1 MNPVEEDRALDGE
14 EHWDAGRRRGR
25 EAMDP
30 ATRQLALL
38 AGGIGTVLLVL
49 IGGWMLSGRHAGTIP
64 VIEAPP
70 GPVRFKP
77 IDPGGMQALGA
88 QAPSIAEGPPGAG
101 AGGSQTLLPRPEAAR
116 PDTLQAEMDAVRPK
130 AVSPPTRS
138 ASPPPPTPTPS
149 SESPTS
155 VPPAPAAPSP
165 SPSPSSQAPGLQ
177 APGLQAPALQA
188 PAPRAAPPAHAPVA
202 APADKL
208 LRTDADPVPARRRTN
223 GPAVQL
229 AAFGSAAA
237 AQSEWSRLCRSH
249 PALFSGRSPEIDQA
263 DHEGR
268 TIYRLRTRGFA
279 GSAEATSFCEQARA
293 QHVACTL
300 AAF

>member
-14 EHWDAGRRRGR
+14 PAWDAGGRRGR

-49 IGGWMLSGRHAGTIP
+49 IGGWMLSGRHDGAIP

-88 QAPSIAEGPPGAG
+88 QAPAMPEGSPAGA

-116 PDTLQAEMDAVRPK
+116 PDALRAEMDAVRPK
-130 AVSPPTRS
+130 PAGQPRS
-138 ASPPPPTPTPS
+138 ASPSRTTPS
-149 SESPTS
+149 PGGSTAGGSAPEA
-155 VPPAPAAPSP
+155 PAPAAPAATAP
-165 SPSPSSQAPGLQ
+165 APATKAPPPPSQAPVVD
-177 APGLQAPALQA
+177 
-188 PAPRAAPPAHAPVA
+188 H
-202 APADKL
+202 ADKL
-208 LRTDADPVPARRRTN
+208 LRTDADPASAPARRRTG

-263 DHEGR
+263 DREGR
-268 TIYRLRTRGFA
+268 TIFRLRTRGFA

>member
-14 EHWDAGRRRGR
+14 DWDAGGRRGR

-49 IGGWMLSGRHAGTIP
+49 IGGWMLSGRHSGVIP

-77 IDPGGMQALGA
+77 VDLGGMQALGA
-88 QAPSIAEGPPGAG
+88 QAPALPEGSPAG
-101 AGGSQTLLPRPEAAR
+101 SAGSQTLLPRPEAAR
-116 PDTLQAEMDAVRPK
+116 PDALRAEMESVRPK
-130 AVSPPTRS
+130 VAARTPPSRSGSGSGAAAPATTPAV
-138 ASPPPPTPTPS
+138 PPPASAPHAPGMEAPGL
-149 SESPTS
+149 
-155 VPPAPAAPSP
+155 PAAPP
-165 SPSPSSQAPGLQ
+165 P
-177 APGLQAPALQA
+177 
-188 PAPRAAPPAHAPVA
+188 AAPLTDPS
-202 APADKL
+202 DKL
-208 LRTDADPVPARRRTN
+208 LRTDAAPAPGAARRRSG

-237 AQSEWSRLCRSH
+237 AQTEWSRLCRSH
-249 PALFSGRSPEIDQA
+249 PSLFSGRSAEIEQA
-263 DHEGR
+263 DLEGR
-268 TIYRLRTRGFA
+268 LVYRLRTRGFA
-279 GSAEATSFCEQARA
+279 GSAEASAFCEQART

-300 AAF
+300 AMF